1 MSLFFSCILGN
12 LFYVVMPTVP
22 ALPSPEEKQPRETQ
36 KSRGY
41 IQPIECPSLPKF
53 QEIHKIQAYSSDTSS
68 PPAQSSEGDVLHSNL
83 APNLVIED
91 VDVIFQTIKQLT
103 AKLQRL
109 QVRAYDF
116 L

>member
-1 MSLFFSCILGN
+1 MSLFFYCILGN

-22 ALPSPEEKQPRETQ
+22 ALPSLEEQPGETQ

-53 QEIHKIQAYSSDTSS
+53 QEIHKIQACSSDTSS